1 MTTFDTKYSSISEIY
16 YKSPY
21 LYQRKWLLMGL
32 KCQPFLDGMDFA
44 LKPGIDEQCILLF
57 DEMAIKK
64 DLQLRTTDD
73 SVYGYV
79 DFVEFGKQNMMLK
92 RQILTH

>member
-1 MTTFDTKYSSISEIY
+1 
-16 YKSPY
+16 
-21 LYQRKWLLMGL
+21 MGL

-73 SVYGYV
+73 SVMV
-79 DFVEFGKQNMMLK
+79 TWISSNSVNK
-92 RQILTH
+92 I